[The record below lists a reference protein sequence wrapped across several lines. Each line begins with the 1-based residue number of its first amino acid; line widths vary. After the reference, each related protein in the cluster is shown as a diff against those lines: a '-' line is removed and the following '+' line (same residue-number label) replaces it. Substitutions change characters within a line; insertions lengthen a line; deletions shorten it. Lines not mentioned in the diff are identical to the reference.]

1 MFGFGKKRAQYDNDP
16 AQQEFT
22 LLILAGATGTSFSD
36 ATNFLAR
43 QDWSAKEAR
52 YRIAHA
58 VSAVQEVVPPDVYK
72 RAKDFGWE
80 MTQASY
86 RLG

>member
-1 MFGFGKKRAQYDNDP
+1 MFGFGKKAQFDNDP
-16 AQQEFT
+16 AQQEFIV
-22 LLILAGATGTSFSD
+22 LVLAGATGKGFSD

-43 QDWSAKEAR
+43 QDWRAKEAR
-52 YRIAHA
+52 QRIAHA

-80 MTQASY
+80 MTQLSY

>member
-1 MFGFGKKRAQYDNDP
+1 M
-16 AQQEFT
+16 
-22 LLILAGATGTSFSD
+22 GTKSFND

-43 QDWSAKEAR
+43 QDWSAKETR

-58 VSAVQEVVPPDVYK
+58 VSSVREVTPPEIYK

-80 MTQASY
+80 MTQLSY